1 MVKRNLWD
9 WRWHFVLVVGVVV
22 GVVVDEWRCEKDNEG
37 KVGFAKKLESEEV
50 EREEKV
56 EK

>member
-1 MVKRNLWD
+1 MKRNLWD